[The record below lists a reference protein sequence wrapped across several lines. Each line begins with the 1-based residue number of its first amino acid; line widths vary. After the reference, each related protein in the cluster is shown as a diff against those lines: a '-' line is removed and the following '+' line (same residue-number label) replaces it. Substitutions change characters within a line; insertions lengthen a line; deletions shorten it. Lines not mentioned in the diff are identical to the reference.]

1 MGSGNAWSRRLL
13 LFLLVCGVLLA
24 SWHVIYESRRSP
36 LDVAESRSVIEQP
49 YQVVYEAD
57 FDHARLYLLKTA
69 DEYQTVWCS
78 RDLFR
83 WTSHMAQ
90 STPFAG
96 AEPILTVS
104 SMSFSKGDAFSLT
117 FFAVVVSDKSI
128 CYIEAGPA
136 EERVR
141 REVANGGLVL
151 FTWQAHSSQFQE
163 LPPLALSS
171 AGEVLYRYEAR
182 PTGGTIRLP
191 DDFKWYRSDVRP
203 EDPLPPEVAP

>member
-104 SMSFSKGDAFSLT
+104 SMSFSKEMPSASHSSLSWCPTRVSATSRQAQPRNGSDARLRTAVWCFSHGRPIRPSSRNCPLWRFPRPEKCST
-117 FFAVVVSDKSI
+117 
-128 CYIEAGPA
+128 GMR
-136 EERVR
+136 RVR
-141 REVANGGLVL
+141 REAPLGSL
-151 FTWQAHSSQFQE
+151 TTSS
-163 LPPLALSS
+163 
-171 AGEVLYRYEAR
+171 
-182 PTGGTIRLP
+182 GT
-191 DDFKWYRSDVRP
+191 DQM
-203 EDPLPPEVAP
+203 